1 MKIGDVNIKWLG
13 HAGFLIENSS
23 VIYIDPYQIKEGLS
37 KADYILLTHDHFDHC
52 SFVDLNKIIK
62 EGTRVIIPAGC
73 QSKVARFSVPV
84 RMQVVE
90 SGQELDFGILKID
103 VFPAYN
109 TDKSF
114 HPKGHGFVGYLI
126 KINGNLIYHAG
137 DTDVIPEMQ
146 KLTGHNS
153 QAKNFVALLPVGG
166 RYTMT
171 PEEAVEAAK
180 IIKPNVVIPMHW
192 GSVVGSKED
201 AEEFKELCK
210 EEGINCEILEK
221 E

>member
-1 MKIGDVNIKWLG
+1 MKIGEVSIKWLG
-13 HAGFLIENSS
+13 NAGFLIENS
-23 VIYIDPYQIKEGLS
+23 VIIYIDPYQIKEGLP
-37 KADYILLTHDHFDHC
+37 KADYVLLTHDHFDHC
-52 SFVDLNKIIK
+52 SFPDLNKIVK
-62 EGTRVIIPAGC
+62 EGTRVVIPAGC

-90 SGQELDFGILKID
+90 SGQELDFGTLKID

-114 HPKGHGFVGYLI
+114 HPKEHGFVGYLI
-126 KINGNLIYHAG
+126 KMNEILIYHAG

-146 KLTGHNS
+146 KLTGYNS

-171 PEEAVEAAK
+171 PEEAAEAVK
-180 IIKPNVVIPMHW
+180 IIKPTLAIPMHW
-192 GSVVGSKED
+192 GSVVGAKDD

-210 EEGINCEILEK
+210 EEGIDCEILEK

>member
-1 MKIGDVNIKWLG
+1 MKIGDTNIRWLW
-13 HAGFLIENSS
+13 HAGFLIENSV
-23 VIYIDPYQIKEGLS
+23 VIYIDPYQIKEGLP
-37 KADYILLTHDHFDHC
+37 KADYVFITHDHFDHC
-52 SFVDLNKIIK
+52 SFSDLNKIVK
-62 EGTRVIIPAGC
+62 KGTRVIIPAGC

-84 RMQVVE
+84 RMEVVE
-90 SGQELDFGILKID
+90 SGQELDFGTLKAD

-114 HPKGHGFVGYLI
+114 HPKEYGFVGYLI
-126 KINGNLIYHAG
+126 KMDEVLIYHAG

-146 KLTGHNS
+146 KLTGYNS
-153 QAKNFVALLPVGG
+153 KAKNFIALVPVGG

-171 PEEAVEAAK
+171 PEEAFEAVK
-180 IIKPNVVIPMHW
+180 IIKPSVAIPMHW
-192 GSVVGSKED
+192 GSVVGDKDD

-210 EEGINCEILEK
+210 EQGIKCEILEK